1 MLATESSVNAY
12 EYNVSMER
20 SCTPYQPL
28 MQSSR
33 MNFDS
38 GLAQLQE
45 IFPEHPAEDLLFVLK
60 NANGDVSQASTN
72 ILAKSSVSPTK
83 PNYSHQVLEQFTDLF
98 PRETL
103 CAHSP
108 SNTVSTLASPR
119 VTPLVNHCG
128 QFCQTLK
135 GPKLNLYRMWWPKAC
150 FSAHKPVPTSALQ
163 LQRDHTCWEDS
174 NSSVDSPVS
183 SISGTPGATP
193 HCQSSKPEA
202 ESIAI
207 LPEFLQQLIS
217 PAAGNKKHV
226 AQQGSSLASNSGQ
239 DKVCKARQQIA
250 QDFTQLNLT
259 PQSSNSE
266 LPWAISPDSPL
277 LPARHSA
284 PLFPDDDKP
293 TDANKKLEHLKD
305 CFRNLSDHLIANTL
319 RENRYDVEAASN
331 ACLSLI
337 TMQDGVP
344 DWSSESD
351 LDSAS
356 IGTDSVV
363 GTESPMHAHKTAKY
377 WPPDESEE
385 LQASSLY
392 CSVICLC

>member
-1 MLATESSVNAY
+1 MH
-12 EYNVSMER
+12 
-20 SCTPYQPL
+20 
-28 MQSSR
+28 
-33 MNFDS
+33 FDA

-45 IFPEHPAEDLLFVLK
+45 IFPEHPPEDLLFVLK

-128 QFCQTLK
+128 QFCRTLK
-135 GPKLNLYRMWWPKAC
+135 GPKLKLYRMWWPKAC
-150 FSAHKPVPTSALQ
+150 FPAHKPMPTNALQ
-163 LQRDHTCWEDS
+163 LQRDHTYWENFS
-174 NSSVDSPVS
+174 SSVDSPAS

-193 HCQSSKPEA
+193 HRQSSKPEA
-202 ESIAI
+202 ESIAV

-217 PAAGNKKHV
+217 PAADNKNRV
-226 AQQGSSLASNSGQ
+226 GQQGSSLASNSEQ
-239 DKVCKARQQIA
+239 EQVCKARQQIA
-250 QDFTQLNLT
+250 QDFSQLDLT

-266 LPWAISPDSPL
+266 LPWAISPDNPPT
-277 LPARHSA
+277 PAKHSA

-293 TDANKKLEHLKD
+293 ADANKKLEHLKD
-305 CFRNLSDHLIANTL
+305 CFRSLPDHILANTL
-319 RENRYDVEAASN
+319 CENGYDVEAASN

-356 IGTDSVV
+356 IGTDSVAA
-363 GTESPMHAHKTAKY
+363 TESPMHANKTAKY

-385 LQASSLY
+385 LQASYSCL
-392 CSVICLC
+392 VNCLC